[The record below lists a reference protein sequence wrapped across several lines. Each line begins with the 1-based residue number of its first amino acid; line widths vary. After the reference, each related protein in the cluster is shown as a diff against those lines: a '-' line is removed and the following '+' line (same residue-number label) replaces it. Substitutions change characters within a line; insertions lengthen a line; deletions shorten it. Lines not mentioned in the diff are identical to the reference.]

1 MPESSFLTKLQAF
14 PFIPP
19 EKPLVFSV
27 PGITKR
33 EGLQL
38 YLKRDSGTV
47 CEIFK
52 NIFFTEQLRWFL
64 VTAIQ

>member
-38 YLKRDSGTV
+38 YLKRDSGTGG
-47 CEIFK
+47 F
-52 NIFFTEQLRWFL
+52 Q
-64 VTAIQ
+64 